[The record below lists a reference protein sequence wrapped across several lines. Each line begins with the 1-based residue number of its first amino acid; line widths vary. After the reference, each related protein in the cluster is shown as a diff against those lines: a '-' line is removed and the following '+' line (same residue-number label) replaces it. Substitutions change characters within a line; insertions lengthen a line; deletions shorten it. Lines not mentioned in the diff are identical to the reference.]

1 MTEDAGSQRRE
12 PPAITPDEE
21 IRRSARS
28 EMSAQIV
35 EAVHASLYAGPIPP
49 PEALALYERTLPGA
63 ADRILKMA
71 ESQQAHRQA
80 TESVVVNYE
89 VRRGMAGLAAGVG
102 VTLAAFALA
111 GSLAA
116 LGQTTF
122 GFATAMVAIAS
133 LAGVFVVGHFSR
145 RKERTAR
152 LEETLNPTV
161 DVSELPQEQPQG
173 SQLPRD

>member
-1 MTEDAGSQRRE
+1 MRVVKS
-12 PPAITPDEE
+12 
-21 IRRSARS
+21 RSRFS
-28 EMSAQIV
+28 
-35 EAVHASLYAGPIPP
+35 GPIPP
-49 PEALALYERTLPGA
+49 PSALAQYEEILPGA
-63 ADRILKMA
+63 ADRILGMA

-80 TESVVVNYE
+80 TETVVVDYE

-111 GSLAA
+111 GVLAA

-145 RKERTAR
+145 RRERTAR
-152 LEETLNPTV
+152 LKETLNPTV
-161 DVSELPQEQPQG
+161 DVTAAPDEKSSGP
-173 SQLPRD
+173 QLPRE

>member
-1 MTEDAGSQRRE
+1 MTEDAESRQHEHSADAPGDVAKPHPR
-12 PPAITPDEE
+12 PD
-21 IRRSARS
+21 AR
-28 EMSAQIV
+28 AQIV

-49 PEALALYERTLPGA
+49 PEALAHYERTLPGA

-80 TESVVVNYE
+80 TETAVVNYE

-111 GSLAA
+111 GALAA

-145 RKERTAR
+145 RRERKAR
-152 LEETLNPTV
+152 LEETLNPAV
-161 DVSELPQEQPQG
+161 DVSTAPDERPSGP
-173 SQLPRD
+173 QLPRK

>member
-1 MTEDAGSQRRE
+1 
-12 PPAITPDEE
+12 
-21 IRRSARS
+21 
-28 EMSAQIV
+28 MSAQIV

-49 PEALALYERTLPGA
+49 PEALAHYERTLPGA
-63 ADRILKMA
+63 ADRILKMS

-80 TESVVVNYE
+80 TETVVVNYE

-111 GSLAA
+111 GALAA

-133 LAGVFVVGHFSR
+133 LAGVFVAGHFSR
-145 RKERTAR
+145 RKERAAR
-152 LEETLNPTV
+152 LEEMLNPAV
-161 DVSELPQEQPQG
+161 GVNEQPIEQPSG
-173 SQLPRD
+173 PQLPRA